1 MSDQATRAFHPTSG
15 QRAASRWRRAP
26 VAAAAAAAALAGS
39 PAAWAQTAPPAAA
52 QPDKVQS
59 VVVTGSRIRSLDAT
73 SISPVTSLGA
83 IEIEQRG
90 VLRVEDL
97 LNTLPQAYADQTGGG
112 NRGGTVG
119 ASGTATVN
127 LRNLGNQRT
136 LVLID
141 GRRLMQGDPARSTA
155 QAPDINNIPPSLIER
170 VDIVTGGAS
179 AVYGSD
185 ALAGVVNFIM
195 KRNFEGL
202 RFDAQGSAFQHGNGN
217 PIADAAVA
225 AGQPVPTG
233 NTWGGGQQGL
243 SVTFGRNFG
252 SGRGNV
258 TAFLGYR
265 QLAGVGT
272 SERDFMTCNLTA
284 TATGYGCSLSSTTY
298 PGQFQLTNPTTG
310 VVRSTVALD
319 PTTGNTFRTY
329 RTSDGFNNGNTYD
342 LQAPTKRTNANVFA
356 NYRFS
361 DALEAYGEVGA
372 MRNRVDIRLS
382 PTGVFTVAQRIPC
395 ANPFLSAQQVSQ
407 LCTSV
412 GLTAAQDAT
421 VLVSYRNALG
431 GSRHDTTDHDSIR
444 LVTGLRGDLSSSWR
458 YDGYVQYGRTAYD
471 SRLTNEISLARFARA
486 MTAVRDSSGRTVCRS
501 VVDGSDPSCV
511 PFNIWQI
518 GGVSQ
523 QALDYVGSVATR
535 TGSLR
540 QAVASLALTG
550 DLGVTSPWAV
560 QPLALA
566 VGAEYRKEAIRFQPD
581 ASYTSRDT
589 AGNSGGEFPI
599 SGSFD
604 VKEAYA
610 ELRVPIAE
618 NKPWAKSLA
627 LEAGYR
633 RSSYSTAGSTDA
645 WKLAGDWAPGSQL
658 RVRGGLQ
665 RAVRAPYLSELFG
678 PQRVVTAAISDPC
691 ESSAPRATL
700 VQCQGSGVTAAQY
713 GNIAPAAGQQSGAQ
727 VGGNTKLVP
736 ETSDT
741 VTAGLQLTPAALP
754 GWAFSVDYFRIQVDQ
769 LIANVP
775 ANITLTQC
783 INAGQFCNLIS
794 RNPTTGSLVTGGYV
808 VTTSINSGYL
818 KTSGVDI
825 AVNGS
830 LPLSSFGSG
839 LPGKLTMNLSS
850 TWLARYEVQILPG
863 TDAYRCDGYFGVNCG
878 VPLPK
883 WRHRASL
890 GWVSPGGF
898 GVVATVRFVG
908 ATANDRTSTATFL
921 RGTFQPY
928 DATLAAR
935 HYLDLAATWDVDK
948 RLTLRVGVNNLG
960 DKDPPLTAS
969 TGGAVASGPVYPGI
983 HDVLGRQLFAS
994 ATLKF

>member
-1 MSDQATRAFHPTSG
+1 MSKIAVRMSRVQIAM
-15 QRAASRWRRAP
+15 RWRSAGG
-26 VAAAAAAAALAGS
+26 VAAAVAAVCHGM
-39 PAAWAQTAPPAAA
+39 PAAA
-52 QPDKVQS
+52 QTATPSAAQAQS
-59 VVVTGSRIRSLDAT
+59 VVVTGSRIRSVDAT

-83 IEIEQRG
+83 VEFERRG

-97 LNTLPQAYADQTGGG
+97 LNTLPQAYADQSGGG

-141 GRRLMQGDPARSTA
+141 GRRMMQGDPARSTA

-195 KRNFEGL
+195 KRNFDGL
-202 RFDAQGSAFQHGNGN
+202 RIDAQGSVFQHDNDN
-217 PIADAAVA
+217 PIASVGLT
-225 AGQPVPTG
+225 AGQPVPSG
-233 NTWGGGQQGL
+233 NTWGGEQQAL

-252 SGRGNV
+252 AGRGNV
-258 TAFLGYR
+258 TAFVGFR
-265 QLAGVGT
+265 HLAGLGT
-272 SERDFMTCNLTA
+272 SERDFMTCNLSA
-284 TATGYGCSLSSTTY
+284 TVAGYGCALSSTTY
-298 PGQFQLTNPTTG
+298 PGQFQLTNPATG
-310 VVRSTVALD
+310 LVRATLALD

-329 RTSDGFNNGNTYD
+329 RPTDGFNNGNTYD
-342 LQAPTKRTNANVFA
+342 LQAPTKRTNANLFG

-361 DALEAYGEVGA
+361 DALEFYGEVGA
-372 MRNRVDIRLS
+372 MRNEADIRLS

-395 ANPFLSAQQVSQ
+395 SNPFLSAQQLGQ

-412 GLTAAQDAT
+412 GLTAAQDAR

-431 GSRHDTTDHDSIR
+431 GSRHDYTDHESLR
-444 LVTGLRGDLSSSWR
+444 TVAGLRGDIFDGWR
-458 YDGYVQYGRTAYD
+458 YDAYLQYGQTNYD
-471 SRLTNEISLARFARA
+471 SRVTNEISLTRFARA
-486 MTAVRDSSGRTVCRS
+486 LTAVRDSAGRTVCRS

-518 GGVSQ
+518 GAVSQ
-523 QALDYVGSVATR
+523 QALDYVGSTVTR

-540 QAVASLALTG
+540 QAVVSASVTG
-550 DLGVTSPWAV
+550 DLGFKSPWAV
-560 QPLALA
+560 QPAALA
-566 VGAEYRKEAIRFQPD
+566 VGGEFRKESLRFSPD
-581 ASYTSRDT
+581 SSYTTRDT

-599 SGSFD
+599 NGSFD
-604 VKEAYA
+604 VREAYA
-610 ELRVPIAE
+610 EMRLPVAE
-618 NKPWAKSLA
+618 NKPWARSLA

-645 WKLAGDWAPGSQL
+645 YKLAAEWAPNTQL

-691 ESSAPRATL
+691 EGSAPRATL
-700 VQCQGSGVTAAQY
+700 VECQGSGVTPAQY
-713 GNIAPAAGQQSGAQ
+713 GNIAAAAGQQSGAL
-727 VGGNTKLVP
+727 VGGNTQLTP
-736 ETSDT
+736 ETSNT
-741 VTAGLQLTPAALP
+741 VTAGLQFTPSGLA
-754 GWAFSVDYFRIQVDQ
+754 GWTFSADYFHIQVDD

-783 INAGQFCNLIS
+783 INNGAFCNLIN
-794 RNPTTGSLVTGGYV
+794 RNPATGSLVTGGNV

-818 KTSGVDI
+818 KTSGFDL

-830 LPLSSFGSG
+830 VPMASLSDGLSG
-839 LPGKLTMNLSS
+839 RLNVNLSS
-850 TWLARYEVQILPG
+850 TWLSSYEVQILPG
-863 TDAYRCDGYFGVNCG
+863 TEAYRCDGYFGVNCG
-878 VPLPK
+878 LPLPK

-890 GWVSPGGF
+890 GWASTGGF
-898 GVVATVRFVG
+898 GVVATWRHIG
-908 ATANDRTSTATFL
+908 TTANDRRSTATFL
-921 RGTFQPY
+921 RGNFQPY
-928 DATLAAR
+928 DGVLATR
-935 HYLDLAATWDVDK
+935 NYLDIAASWEFDK
-948 RLTLRVGVNNLG
+948 RLTLRAGVNNVA

-969 TGGAVASGPVYPGI
+969 TGGAVASGPVYTGMY
-983 HDVLGRQLFAS
+983 DTMGRQLFAGL
-994 ATLKF
+994 TLKF